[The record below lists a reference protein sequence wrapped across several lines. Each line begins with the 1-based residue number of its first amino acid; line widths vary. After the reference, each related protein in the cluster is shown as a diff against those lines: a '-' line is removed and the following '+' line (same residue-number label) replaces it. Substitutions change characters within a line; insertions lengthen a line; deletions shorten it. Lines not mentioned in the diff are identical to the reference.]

1 MHCTNCG
8 SILDPGAKFC
18 PACGHST
25 TPGIANPAQGD
36 SFVASTP
43 TRLVRPRKGRK
54 IAGVCL
60 GVANNLNWDV
70 TLVRILWLLL
80 VFGAGTG
87 LVAYIIAWIVIPNGN
102 D

>member
-8 SILDPGAKFC
+8 SILDPGARFC
-18 PACGHST
+18 PACGHAT
-25 TPGIANPAQGD
+25 APEVAPVLQQG
-36 SFVASTP
+36 SA

-70 TLVRILWLLL
+70 TLVRILWLVL

-87 LVAYIIAWIVIPNGN
+87 LIAYIIAWIVIPNGN

>member
-8 SILDPGAKFC
+8 SILDPGARFC
-18 PACGHST
+18 PACGQAT
-25 TPGIANPAQGD
+25 APGIAPPPQQTA
-36 SFVASTP
+36 P
-43 TRLVRPRKGRK
+43 TRLVRPKKGRK

-70 TLVRILWLLL
+70 TLVRTLWLVL

-87 LVAYIIAWIVIPNGN
+87 LIAYIIAWIVIPNGN

>member
-8 SILDPGAKFC
+8 SILDPGARFC
-18 PACGHST
+18 PACGHAT
-25 TPGIANPAQGD
+25 APE
-36 SFVASTP
+36 VAPVLQQASA

-70 TLVRILWLLL
+70 TLVRILWLVL

-87 LVAYIIAWIVIPNGN
+87 LIAYIIAWIVIPNGN

>member
-8 SILDPGAKFC
+8 SVLDPGARFC
-18 PACGHST
+18 PACGQST
-25 TPGIANPAQGD
+25 APGIAPPPQPT
-36 SFVASTP
+36 VA

-70 TLVRILWLLL
+70 TLVRILWLVL

-87 LVAYIIAWIVIPNGN
+87 LIAYIIAWIVIPNGN